1 MKGIFKIF
9 GMGIETLADAK
20 TQRGIAKSFL
30 GRAPTSIRAAQS
42 LILGGIFKIANHLKL
57 NSYKLKTSFLSS
69 CPRNDRRR
77 GGRRF
82 GRFARR

>member
-20 TQRGIAKSFL
+20 TQRGIAKSFS

-57 NSYKLKTSFLSS
+57 NS
-69 CPRNDRRR
+69 
-77 GGRRF
+77 
-82 GRFARR
+82 